1 MNIGEFL
8 KITKGTTKAP
18 RTIQIKNILYDDCR
32 FVKEGDFFWVRD
44 KPGYNARTNVA
55 IKRGARGII
64 VPRTLLGKIAEKK
77 HLHYIYVDR
86 SMVFKYSQYNRNLC
100 TCPVIGVTGSAG
112 KTTTKNM
119 LAQILR
125 TQGRVIS
132 TIASINAVCSAP
144 FYAMK
149 MKPQD
154 KYGVFEMGMKGLGQI
169 RTMAS
174 YYQPTIGIITNI
186 GDAHIGKLGNSI
198 NNIVKAK
205 QEIIGKIRKNG
216 YLILNADNPYTKK
229 LDLSKFKGKKIVYVG
244 IHNNADF
251 KASDLKYRKNST
263 SFKVRHK
270 NITYNFTVA
279 SIGEHNVYNALAAIS
294 ASFILKVPY
303 NRIQERLAVFKN
315 SGMRTQVLKGFNQ
328 STIISDAFNANPT
341 AAIEGMKAMK
351 LIAGGKPMIAVIGEI
366 SEQGA
371 HTIVG
376 HRKIGKKAADM
387 GIQVVGV
394 GPYGKHVIEGSKQS
408 KTKVRTYHANNK
420 NDAVNY
426 LKRTLQPGTY
436 AYFKASRD
444 FRMET
449 LIYQLIAKRKAE

>member
-18 RTIQIKNILYDDCR
+18 RTIPIKNILYDDCR

-44 KPGYNARTNVA
+44 KAGYNIRMNVA
-55 IKRGARGII
+55 IKRGAKGII
-64 VPRTLLGKIAEKK
+64 APKSLQGKIVEKPR
-77 HLHYIYVDR
+77 LHYIYVDK

-132 TIASINAVCSAP
+132 TIASINAVYSAP

-174 YYQPTIGIITNI
+174 YYQPTIGIITNV

-198 NNIVKAK
+198 NNIIKAK

-216 YLILNADNPYTKK
+216 YLILNADNLYTKR
-229 LDLSKFKGKKIVYVG
+229 LDLSKFKGKKILYFG

-251 KASDLKYRKNST
+251 KASDLKYKKTST
-263 SFKVRHK
+263 SFKVRYK

-279 SIGEHNVYNALAAIS
+279 SIGEHNVYNALAAI
-294 ASFILKVPY
+294 AAAFILKVPY
-303 NRIQERLAVFKN
+303 NRIQEKLAVFKN
-315 SGMRTQVLKGFNQ
+315 SGMRTQILKGVNQ
-328 STIISDAFNANPT
+328 STLISDAFNANPT

-351 LIAGGKPMIAVIGEI
+351 LIAKGKPMIAVIGEI
-366 SEQGA
+366 SEQGT
-371 HTIVG
+371 HTLPG
-376 HRKIGKKAADM
+376 HRKIGKKAADL

-394 GPYGKHVIEGSKQS
+394 GPFGKYVIEGSKQS
-408 KTKVRTYHANNK
+408 KTKVKTYHASNK
-420 NDAVNY
+420 ADAVNY

-444 FRMET
+444 FKMET
-449 LIYQLIAKRKAE
+449 LVKQLLTRKKTD